1 MAARIGITTS
11 FEASEN
17 RLDHQYVRAVEKVG
31 GLPILVPVLDSAA
44 TIVPVLDGL
53 LIPGGP
59 AVTQGLVGMLPNDLA
74 AADPRHTASVTAV
87 LQACVAVGKPVLGIC
102 YGMQL
107 MNAVAGGSIYG
118 DVERE
123 MANAVVHSDKRGAE
137 CHALLLSRGS
147 WLHRILGT
155 DATTVNTRHLQAV
168 ATPGAGYLVSAT
180 APDGVVEA
188 IEDATGSMIGV
199 QFHPERMGT
208 AMRPLFAHFVAMA
221 TGHGV
226 RDA

>member
-1 MAARIGITTS
+1 M
-11 FEASEN
+11 
-17 RLDHQYVRAVEKVG
+17 
-31 GLPILVPVLDSAA
+31 
-44 TIVPVLDGL
+44 
-53 LIPGGP
+53 
-59 AVTQGLVGMLPNDLA
+59 
-74 AADPRHTASVTAV
+74 TAV

-123 MANAVVHSDKRGAE
+123 MANALVHSDKRGAE
-137 CHALLLSRGS
+137 CHALLLRRGS

-168 ATPGAGYLVSAT
+168 ATPGAGYSVSAT

-188 IEDATGSMIGV
+188 IEDATGSIIGV